1 MTESDGY
8 DDRGDNNH
16 DLISQNNKKKEHIA
30 TKMMIVDYDNR
41 ENN

>member
-16 DLISQNNKKKEHIA
+16 DLISQNNKKKRA
-30 TKMMIVDYDNR
+30 YSN
-41 ENN
+41 ENDDS